1 MSNFSTFFPGAG
13 GGGGG
18 GSLISYDPLT
28 LNRVTVNPYNLVS
41 KDANNRFLDTTQNN
55 TWASMT
61 NTTYGQTGAAIDM
74 VNNSTAFQQVVSVS
88 NVGKGGKL
96 VCIIGPSVYANE
108 DVTFKITIDGTATE
122 IEYTNVYTSEMRAC
136 LGGILAGQ
144 PQTGASNDGYI
155 SSPFD
160 GAYYHARSTSAGM
173 NSNGFASTGAN
184 VNSFSLPTVFDGINQ
199 IQFKDTCI
207 VEIKANSTNNAAN
220 AMKAGV
226 IIVPN

>member
-1 MSNFSTFFPGAG
+1 MSNFSTFFPGA

-96 VCIIGPSVYANE
+96 VCIIGPSVNANE

-144 PQTGASNDGYI
+144 PQNGSSNVGLI

-160 GAYYHARSTSAGM
+160 GGYYHARSYTYGT

-184 VNSFSLPTVFDGINQ
+184 VNSWSLPTVFDGINQ
-199 IQFKDTCI
+199 IQFKDTCV
-207 VEIKANSTNNAAN
+207 VEIKGNPNTGFNR
-220 AMKAGV
+220 MKAGV